1 MLLGYDERAR
11 AHIPTRSHLRD
22 LDAGEKRFS
31 QIKGGRKSKFG
42 VALVNQRGGV
52 IGPC

>member
-11 AHIPTRSHLRD
+11 AHIPTRPLLRD
-22 LDAGEKRFS
+22 LEAGEKRFG
-31 QIKGGRKSKFG
+31 QIRGGQKSKFG
-42 VALVNQRGGV
+42 VAIVNQRGGV